1 MKALGA
7 EIMQFWVEWDGW
19 KKFYVDDIDGELPEG
34 ESGDLELDPLE
45 KYDLDRFGYLVPH
58 AGTSECGMTFE
69 SAFRGWKRSVTTA
82 TIVVQCQKD
91 KAEELTAAIIAA
103 GGKITRGAR

>member
-7 EIMQFWVEWDGW
+7 EIMQFWFEWDGW
-19 KKFYVDDIDGELPEG
+19 EKFYADDIDQGLPE
-34 ESGDLELDPLE
+34 DMELDPLE

-58 AGTSECGMTFE
+58 AGTSESGMTFE

-82 TIVVQCQKD
+82 TIIVQCQKD

-103 GGKITRGAR
+103 GGKIARGAR